1 MQLSILDC
9 GATLNAQTPQTE
21 YIQNAIDKCYLSG
34 GGEVVV
40 PKGEFLCGGLRL
52 RSNVTLHLL
61 KDAKLVGSRNLNDY
75 RAFFNQDEWN
85 PIPENYLPEYNTAT
99 PQKRAW
105 FNAFIV
111 IYNEKNVSIIGG
123 EGSVIDGQNCYNPDG
138 EEKFRGP
145 HCITVIQSENIT
157 FKGYTV
163 ENSSNWAHAVFT
175 TKNILVDDV
184 TVLAGHDGVHF
195 TICENVTVRNCK
207 FYTGDDCIA
216 GCVNRNVLVED
227 CILNSSCNAFRFSG
241 VHVRAYRCHA
251 FGPGRFAWRLSLTDE
266 EKKNGVVA
274 TPNPNRFNTLRSFF
288 SYFIEG
294 KHCKVEELPS
304 DMLFADCTVENPQRF
319 ISYFVD
325 SNHSWFNLP
334 AQDIT
339 FRNIKA
345 TGVYVPVFLFGDTDA
360 ASAKITMENCD
371 VQFLEERKQNAA
383 FKMGYFHTVRLQN
396 VTTNST
402 CERHIALFGDENGKI
417 VIDGGNVQAPND
429 NDVFTKPEFETN
441 YV

>member
-1 MQLSILDC
+1 M
-9 GATLNAQTPQTE
+9 
-21 YIQNAIDKCYLSG
+21 
-34 GGEVVV
+34 
-40 PKGEFLCGGLRL
+40 
-52 RSNVTLHLL
+52 
-61 KDAKLVGSRNLNDY
+61 
-75 RAFFNQDEWN
+75 
-85 PIPENYLPEYNTAT
+85 
-99 PQKRAW
+99 
-105 FNAFIV
+105 
-111 IYNEKNVSIIGG
+111 
-123 EGSVIDGQNCYNPDG
+123 
-138 EEKFRGP
+138 
-145 HCITVIQSENIT
+145 IQSENIT

-184 TVLAGHDGVHF
+184 TVLAGHDGIHF